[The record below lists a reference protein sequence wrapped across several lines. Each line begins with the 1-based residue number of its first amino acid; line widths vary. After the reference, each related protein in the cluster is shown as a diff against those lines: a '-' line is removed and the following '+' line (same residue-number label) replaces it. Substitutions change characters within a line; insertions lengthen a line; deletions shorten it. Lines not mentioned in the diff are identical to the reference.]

1 MKNKSDNIRVTV
13 GPSIGILDI
22 LGVVFVIL
30 KLIGK
35 ISWPWIWVTVPFWG
49 QLVVVAIL
57 LIILGIV
64 AIVAT
69 R

>member
-1 MKNKSDNIRVTV
+1 MRDKGDNVKVTV

-35 ISWPWIWVTVPFWG
+35 ISWPWVWVTVPFWG
-49 QLVVVAIL
+49 QLVIAAII
-57 LIILGIV
+57 LIILGII
-64 AIVAT
+64 AIAVS

>member
-1 MKNKSDNIRVTV
+1 MRDKGDNVKVTV

-35 ISWPWIWVTVPFWG
+35 ISWSWVWVTVPFWG
-49 QLVVVAIL
+49 QLVILAIV
-57 LIILGIV
+57 LIILGII
-64 AIVAT
+64 AIAVS

>member
-1 MKNKSDNIRVTV
+1 MRDKGDNVKVTV

-35 ISWPWIWVTVPFWG
+35 ISWSWVWVTAPFWG
-49 QLVVVAIL
+49 QLVIAAII
-57 LIILGIV
+57 LIILGII
-64 AIVAT
+64 AIAVS

>member
-1 MKNKSDNIRVTV
+1 MRDKGDNVKVTV

-35 ISWPWIWVTVPFWG
+35 ISWSWIWVTAPFWG
-49 QLVVVAIL
+49 QLVILAII
-57 LIILGIV
+57 LIILGII
-64 AIVAT
+64 AIAAS